1 MARARLAM
9 FLRLCPKIMRRI
21 APRTVLN
28 LPIKSPRDVTDLL
41 ADDTVFIV
49 QPRLNP
55 PATSQL
61 TSSEMTLENV

>member
-1 MARARLAM
+1 
-9 FLRLCPKIMRRI
+9 
-21 APRTVLN
+21 
-28 LPIKSPRDVTDLL
+28 L

-49 QPRLNP
+49 QPRLSP